1 MKVFSNALWISL
13 RQGMMDIKSNLIT
26 FCPAR
31 IRYKSLVVIVL
42 ISFSHFISSASAET
56 SQKTAGQNVYDLEG
70 NVTLNRLIEDAIKS
84 NTKIVEAR
92 EAWKATIE
100 GRRVATGLPDP
111 QFMATY
117 YPDPIETRDGPQDWN
132 ATLSQAIPYPGK
144 LIKAGEIVDKDS
156 EVARLNLDK
165 TIRDTATD
173 VRIAFY
179 ELSYIR
185 EAQQV
190 AASNI
195 ELIAHL
201 RKVNETEYSEDQA
214 ALIDIVK
221 AQSQEGQLQYD
232 ILLLNEL
239 EMTEVTNINSL
250 LNRPPHADIGRLIL
264 PAVKPPVYQL
274 AELYDLAKLNQE
286 EIKMKD
292 AQISKAETKVGLAKD
307 QRLPDFKV
315 GVFYAGIGSQDD
327 EPKSEDSSDDAIGV
341 QFGFTVPIWFGK
353 NKGRINQALAEKSRA
368 IAAKESQINDTHSN
382 IHSIYFRLQN
392 SLRLITLYKDN
403 LLPQA
408 ASSMEMA
415 ETLFREKQT
424 GFSDFIEAQSTW
436 YNFNLAV
443 ARATADYGKYLARLE
458 KLIGHSI
465 TERAPL
471 EEFDQK
477 ELE

>member
-1 MKVFSNALWISL
+1 MKLFITAGWILSKERIINIKKNIIEFSPS
-13 RQGMMDIKSNLIT
+13 
-26 FCPAR
+26 
-31 IRYKSLVVIVL
+31 
-42 ISFSHFISSASAET
+42 
-56 SQKTAGQNVYDLEG
+56 KTAGISLAVTVLLSYFQIISSVYAETTRKVANQNEFDLES
-70 NVTLNRLIEDAIKS
+70 NVTLNRLIEHAIQS
-84 NTKIVEAR
+84 NPKIMEAR

-100 GRRVATGLPDP
+100 GRRIATGLPDP
-111 QFMATY
+111 QFMVTY
-117 YPDPIETRDGPQDWN
+117 FPEPIETRNGPQDWN
-132 ATLSQAIPYPGK
+132 ASLSQAVPYPGK
-144 LIKAGEIVDKDS
+144 LVKAGEIVDQDS

-165 TIRDTATD
+165 TIREAATN

-185 EAQQV
+185 EAQKV
-190 AASNI
+190 AANNI

-201 RKVNETEYSEDQA
+201 RKVGETLYSQDQA

-250 LNRPPHADIGRLIL
+250 LNRPPQAEIGRLVL
-264 PAVKPPVYQL
+264 PAVKPPVYGL
-274 AELYDLAKLNQE
+274 SELYDLAKISQE
-286 EIKMKD
+286 DIKIKE
-292 AQISKAETKVGLAKD
+292 AQVSKAEIKVDLAKD

-315 GVFYAGIGSQDD
+315 GVFYAEIGSPDD
-327 EPKSEDSSDDAIGV
+327 DPKSEDASDDAYGL

-353 NKGRINQALAEKSRA
+353 NKSRINQALAERSRA
-368 IAAKESQINDTHSN
+368 VAAKKSKINDTHRD

-392 SLRLITLYKDN
+392 ALRLVTLYKNN

-408 ASSMEMA
+408 ARTMEMA
-415 ETLFREKQT
+415 ETLYREKQT

-436 YNFNLAV
+436 YNFNLAI

-465 TERAPL
+465 TERIPL
-471 EEFDQK
+471 VEPKQK
-477 ELE
+477 D

>member
-1 MKVFSNALWISL
+1 MKVFITTSWIL
-13 RQGMMDIKSNLIT
+13 FRENMINIKKILIMY
-26 FCPAR
+26 CPSK
-31 IRYKSLVVIVL
+31 IWGISLVVTVL
-42 ISFSHFISSASAET
+42 LSYCQIGSSVYAET
-56 SQKTAGQNVYDLEG
+56 TQKVADQNVYDLES
-70 NVTLNRLIEDAIKS
+70 NVTLNRLIEHAVQS
-84 NTKIVEAR
+84 NTKIMEAR
-92 EAWKATIE
+92 EVWKATIE

-111 QFMATY
+111 QLMVTY
-117 YPDPIETRDGPQDWN
+117 YPEPIETRNGPQDWN
-132 ATLSQAIPYPGK
+132 ATLSQAVPYPGK

-156 EVARLNLDK
+156 EVARLNLDR
-165 TIRDTATD
+165 TIRDTATN

-185 EAQQV
+185 EAKKV
-190 AASNI
+190 AAKNI

-201 RKVNETEYSEDQA
+201 RKVGETVYSKDQA

-250 LNRPPHADIGRLIL
+250 LNRPPHADIGRLVV
-264 PAVKPPVYQL
+264 PAVKPPAYKL
-274 AELYDLAKLNQE
+274 PELYDLAKINQE
-286 EIKMKD
+286 EIKMME
-292 AQISKAETKVGLAKD
+292 SLVNKAEIKVDLAKD

-315 GVFYAGIGSQDD
+315 GAFYAEIGSPDD
-327 EPKSEDSSDDAIGV
+327 EPKSDDASDDAYGV

-392 SLRLITLYKDN
+392 ALRLITLYKYN

-408 ASSMEMA
+408 ASSMGMA

-465 TERAPL
+465 TERAPS
-471 EEFDQK
+471 EELDQK

>member
-1 MKVFSNALWISL
+1 MPYFLSKIYGIS
-13 RQGMMDIKSNLIT
+13 I
-26 FCPAR
+26 
-31 IRYKSLVVIVL
+31 VVAVL
-42 ISFSHFISSASAET
+42 LSFSQFISSVYAET
-56 SQKTAGQNVYDLEG
+56 HQNVANPEAYKLDT
-70 NVTLNRLIEDAIKS
+70 NVTLNQLIEYAIQS

-111 QFMATY
+111 QFMVTY
-117 YPDPIETRDGPQDWN
+117 YPEPIETRNGPQDWN
-132 ATLSQAIPYPGK
+132 ATLSQAVPYPGK

-165 TIRDTATD
+165 TIRDIATD

-185 EAQQV
+185 KAQDV
-190 AASNI
+190 AAQNI

-201 RKVNETEYSEDQA
+201 QKVGQTVYSKDQA

-239 EMTEVTNINSL
+239 EMAEVTNINSL
-250 LNRPPHADIGRLIL
+250 LNRPPQADIGRLVL
-264 PAVKPPVYQL
+264 PAVKPPVYKL
-274 AELYDLAKLNQE
+274 SELYDLAKLNQE

-292 AQISKAETKVGLAKD
+292 ALVNQAEIKVGLAKD

-315 GVFYAGIGSQDD
+315 GVFYAEIGSPDD
-327 EPKSEDSSDDAIGV
+327 EPKSDDASDDAYGV

-353 NKGRINQALAEKSRA
+353 NKSRINQALAEKSRA
-368 IAAKESQINDTHSN
+368 IAAKESQINDTHRN

-392 SLRLITLYKDN
+392 ALRLITLYQDN

-408 ASSMEMA
+408 ASTIEMA
-415 ETLFREKQT
+415 ETLYREKQT

-436 YNFNLAV
+436 YNFNLAI

-458 KLIGHSI
+458 RLIGHSI
-465 TERAPL
+465 TVKLPL
-471 EEFDQK
+471 AEPKKRD
-477 ELE
+477 LE

>member
-1 MKVFSNALWISL
+1 MKVFMTTGWILFSLNAINVT
-13 RQGMMDIKSNLIT
+13 KNLIT
-26 FCPAR
+26 YCPL
-31 IRYKSLVVIVL
+31 IKKGISLVVVILLLYFQIV
-42 ISFSHFISSASAET
+42 SSASAA
-56 SQKTAGQNVYDLEG
+56 TAQRVADQNVDDLES
-70 NVTLNRLIEDAIKS
+70 NVTLNRLIEHAIQS

-92 EAWKATIE
+92 ETWKATIE

-111 QFMATY
+111 QFMVTY
-117 YPDPIETRDGPQDWN
+117 YPEPIETRNGPQDWN
-132 ATLSQAIPYPGK
+132 ATLSQAVPYPGK
-144 LIKAGEIVDKDS
+144 LIKAGQIVDKDS

-165 TIRDTATD
+165 TIRDTATN

-185 EAQQV
+185 EAQKV
-190 AASNI
+190 AAKNMK
-195 ELIAHL
+195 LIAHL
-201 RKVNETEYSEDQA
+201 RKVGETVYAKDQA

-250 LNRPPHADIGRLIL
+250 LNRPPQADIGRLVL
-264 PAVKPPVYQL
+264 PAVKPPVYKL
-274 AELYDLAKLNQE
+274 SELYDLAKLNQE
-286 EIKMKD
+286 EIKMMD
-292 AQISKAETKVGLAKD
+292 SLVNKAEIKVGLAKD

-315 GVFYAGIGSQDD
+315 GVFYAEIGSPDD
-327 EPKSEDSSDDAIGV
+327 EPKPKDASDDAYGL

-353 NKGRINQALAEKSRA
+353 NKSRINQALAEKSRA

-392 SLRLITLYKDN
+392 ALRLITLYEDN

-408 ASSMEMA
+408 ARSMEMA

-471 EEFDQK
+471 EEQK
-477 ELE
+477 

>member
-1 MKVFSNALWISL
+1 MKVFITTSWILLRETMINIRKSL
-13 RQGMMDIKSNLIT
+13 IMYGPSKI
-26 FCPAR
+26 AR
-31 IRYKSLVVIVL
+31 ISLVVTVL
-42 ISFSHFISSASAET
+42 LSYFQIISSAYAET
-56 SQKTAGQNVYDLEG
+56 TQKVVDQNADDLEN
-70 NVTLNRLIEDAIKS
+70 NVTLNRLIEHAIQS

-111 QFMATY
+111 QFMVTY
-117 YPDPIETRDGPQDWN
+117 YPEPIETRNGPQDWN
-132 ATLSQAIPYPGK
+132 ATLSQAVPYPGK
-144 LIKAGEIVDKDS
+144 LIKAGEFVDKDS

-165 TIRDTATD
+165 TIRDTATN

-185 EAQQV
+185 EAQKV
-190 AASNI
+190 AAKNI

-201 RKVNETEYSEDQA
+201 RKVGETVYSKGQA

-239 EMTEVTNINSL
+239 EMTEITNINSL
-250 LNRPPHADIGRLIL
+250 LNRPPQASIGRLVS
-264 PAVKPPVYQL
+264 PAVKPPVYSL
-274 AELYDLAKLNQE
+274 SELYDLAKLNQE
-286 EIKMKD
+286 EIKMMD
-292 AQISKAETKVGLAKD
+292 VLVNQAEIKVDLAKD

-315 GVFYAGIGSQDD
+315 GVFYAEIGSPDD
-327 EPKSEDSSDDAIGV
+327 GPKPKDASDDAYGL

-353 NKGRINQALAEKSRA
+353 NKSLINQALAEKSRA
-368 IAAKESQINDTHSN
+368 IAAKESQINNTHSN

-392 SLRLITLYKDN
+392 ALRLITLYKDN

-408 ASSMEMA
+408 ASSMGMA

-436 YNFNLAV
+436 YNFNLAI

-458 KLIGHSI
+458 ELIGHSI

-471 EEFDQK
+471 AELNQK

>member
-1 MKVFSNALWISL
+1 MKVFLTTSWIML
-13 RQGMMDIKSNLIT
+13 RKNLTNINDDISAYFFPIIY
-26 FCPAR
+26 R
-31 IRYKSLVVIVL
+31 ISLVVAIL
-42 ISFSHFISSASAET
+42 LSFSQFLSLVHAET
-56 SQKTAGQNVYDLEG
+56 NQNVADQNYYNLDS

-132 ATLSQAIPYPGK
+132 ANLSQAIPYPGK

-201 RKVNETEYSEDQA
+201 RKVSETEYSEDQA
-214 ALIDIVK
+214 TLIDIVK

-274 AELYDLAKLNQE
+274 AELYELAKLNQE

-392 SLRLITLYKDN
+392 ALRLITLYQDN

-408 ASSMEMA
+408 ANSMEMA

-458 KLIGHSI
+458 RLIGHSI
-465 TERAPL
+465 TERVPI
-471 EEFDQK
+471 EELNQK

>member
-1 MKVFSNALWISL
+1 MMSIKLNVCAYFPTRKYGIS
-13 RQGMMDIKSNLIT
+13 I
-26 FCPAR
+26 
-31 IRYKSLVVIVL
+31 VVAVL
-42 ISFSHFISSASAET
+42 LSISQFLSSAYAET
-56 SQKTAGQNVYDLEG
+56 SQNVADQNAYNLDS
-70 NVTLNRLIEDAIKS
+70 NVTLNQLIEHAILS

-117 YPDPIETRDGPQDWN
+117 YPEPIETRDGPQDWN
-132 ATLSQAIPYPGK
+132 ATLSQSIPYPGK

-190 AASNI
+190 ASRNI

-201 RKVNETEYSEDQA
+201 RKVGETVYSEDQA
-214 ALIDIVK
+214 TLIDIVK

-250 LNRPPHADIGRLIL
+250 LNRPPHADIGRLVL
-264 PAVKPPVYQL
+264 PAVKPPVYKL
-274 AELYDLAKLNQE
+274 SKLYDLAKVNQE

-292 AQISKAETKVGLAKD
+292 ALVNKAEIKVDLAKD

-315 GVFYAGIGSQDD
+315 GVFYAEIGSPDD
-327 EPKSEDSSDDAIGV
+327 EPKSEDASDDAIGV

-353 NKGRINQALAEKSRA
+353 NKSRINQALAEKSRA
-368 IAAKESQINDTHSN
+368 IAAKESQINDTHRN

-392 SLRLITLYKDN
+392 ALRLITLYKDN

-408 ASSMEMA
+408 ASTMEMA
-415 ETLFREKQT
+415 ETLYREKQT

-436 YNFNLAV
+436 YNFNLAI

-458 KLIGHSI
+458 RLIGHSI
-465 TERAPL
+465 TLKAPL
-471 EEFDQK
+471 EDPKQK
-477 ELE
+477 DSE

>member
-1 MKVFSNALWISL
+1 MKL
-13 RQGMMDIKSNLIT
+13 LIT
-26 FCPAR
+26 AGWILSKER
-31 IRYKSLVVIVL
+31 IINIKENIVVY
-42 ISFSHFISSASAET
+42 SPS
-56 SQKTAGQNVYDLEG
+56 KTAGILLAVTVLLSYFQIISSVYADTTQKVANQNDFDLER
-70 NVTLNRLIEDAIKS
+70 NVTLNRLIEHAIQS
-84 NTKIVEAR
+84 NPKIMEAR

-111 QFMATY
+111 QLMFTY
-117 YPDPIETRDGPQDWN
+117 FPEPIETRNGPQDWN
-132 ATLSQAIPYPGK
+132 ASLSQAVPYPGK
-144 LIKAGEIVDKDS
+144 IIKAGEIVDKNS

-165 TIRDTATD
+165 TIREAATN
-173 VRIAFY
+173 VRMAFY

-185 EAQQV
+185 EAQKV
-190 AASNI
+190 AANNI

-201 RKVNETEYSEDQA
+201 RKVGETLYSQDRA

-250 LNRPPHADIGRLIL
+250 LNRPPQAEIGRLVL
-264 PAVKPPVYQL
+264 PAVKPPVYKL
-274 AELYDLAKLNQE
+274 SELYELAKTSQE
-286 EIKMKD
+286 EIKIKE
-292 AQISKAETKVGLAKD
+292 AQVSKAEVKVDLAKD

-315 GVFYAGIGSQDD
+315 GVFYAGIGSPDD
-327 EPKSEDSSDDAIGV
+327 DPRPEDASDDAYGL
-341 QFGFTVPIWFGK
+341 QFGFTLPIWFGK
-353 NKGRINQALAEKSRA
+353 NKSRINQALAERSRA
-368 IAAKESQINDTHSN
+368 VAAKKSQINDTHRD

-392 SLRLITLYKDN
+392 ALRLVTLYKNN

-408 ASSMEMA
+408 ASTMEMA
-415 ETLFREKQT
+415 ETLYREKQT

-436 YNFNLAV
+436 YNFNLAI

-465 TERAPL
+465 TERVPLVAPK
-471 EEFDQK
+471 QK
-477 ELE
+477 D

>member
-1 MKVFSNALWISL
+1 MKVFITTMWISL
-13 RQGMMDIKSNLIT
+13 RQGMMNINSHPIT
-26 FCPAR
+26 SGPRR
-31 IRYKSLVVIVL
+31 IRNISLVVIVL
-42 ISFSHFISSASAET
+42 LSFSHFKSSASAET
-56 SQKTAGQNVYDLEG
+56 SQRPADQNVYDLEG
-70 NVTLNRLIEDAIKS
+70 HVTLNRLIEDAIKS
-84 NTKIVEAR
+84 NTRIVEAR

-111 QFMATY
+111 QFMFTY
-117 YPDPIETRDGPQDWN
+117 FPEPIETRNGPQDWN
-132 ATLSQAIPYPGK
+132 ATLSQAVPYPGK

-156 EVARLNLDK
+156 EVARLNLDR
-165 TIRDTATD
+165 TIRDTATN

-185 EAQQV
+185 EAKKV
-190 AASNI
+190 AAKNI

-201 RKVNETEYSEDQA
+201 RKVGETVYSKDQA

-250 LNRPPHADIGRLIL
+250 LNRPPHADIGRLVV
-264 PAVKPPVYQL
+264 PAVIPPVYKL
-274 AELYDLAKLNQE
+274 PELYDLAKINQE
-286 EIKMKD
+286 EIKMMD
-292 AQISKAETKVGLAKD
+292 SLVNKAEIKVDLAKD

-315 GVFYAGIGSQDD
+315 GVFYAEIGSPDD
-327 EPKSEDSSDDAIGV
+327 EPKSDDASDDAYGV
-341 QFGFTVPIWFGK
+341 QFGFSVPIWFGK

-368 IAAKESQINDTHSN
+368 IAAKASQINDTHSN

-392 SLRLITLYKDN
+392 ALRLITLYKDN

-465 TERAPL
+465 TERTPL
-471 EEFDQK
+471 EELDQK
-477 ELE
+477 EPE